1 MDTRAHFPVVRRI
14 ARALSGR
21 WARRSYAAIFF
32 LLLLITTATRLRSYL
47 MVREIQA
54 VLQGLSEIRL
64 DQTTEEQMTRMVPY
78 LSQNDWQA
86 GGVSHRSYY
95 RHISNESDR
104 LPRFIVIALS
114 EARSDELMRLVERLV
129 DWLGYRFISFDAGV
143 LVRDGRV
150 VHVDYGLANQW
161 VRPQYPGYA
170 GYIVSARS
178 VHGFWMDRRAPFP
191 VSSEEDESPR
201 YRPSGG
207 ENGLY
212 VTYASDAPID
222 QTKRAFKLNL
232 DCFWNLS
239 GCSDARNIAP
249 DLWQDLKVIRHDTYQ
264 QLISGKCPDTI
275 VRGRMQYVP
284 DVTVLLLEVTGSRRI
299 DINEEGDRT
308 EDWFTDY
315 NLVEEIRGRSSG
327 SWKNVRFRRTIPS
340 VEEPT
345 REMANQIWPETKG
358 GSRVLF
364 FGSPES
370 YRSPKFYSCRFIPA
384 TLSALEIVRK
394 TPVPSKSPEDQ
405 IPWGLQ

>member
-1 MDTRAHFPVVRRI
+1 
-14 ARALSGR
+14 
-21 WARRSYAAIFF
+21 
-32 LLLLITTATRLRSYL
+32 
-47 MVREIQA
+47 
-54 VLQGLSEIRL
+54 
-64 DQTTEEQMTRMVPY
+64 
-78 LSQNDWQA
+78 
-86 GGVSHRSYY
+86 
-95 RHISNESDR
+95 
-104 LPRFIVIALS
+104 
-114 EARSDELMRLVERLV
+114 MRLVERLV

-178 VHGFWMDRRAPFP
+178 VHGFWMDRRAPFL

-315 NLVEEIRGRSSG
+315 NLVEGD
-327 SWKNVRFRRTIPS
+327 SW
-340 VEEPT
+340 
-345 REMANQIWPETKG
+345 
-358 GSRVLF
+358 
-364 FGSPES
+364 
-370 YRSPKFYSCRFIPA
+370 
-384 TLSALEIVRK
+384 
-394 TPVPSKSPEDQ
+394 
-405 IPWGLQ
+405 